1 LFQRFFAGYS
11 SSWSL
16 QNMYENLAIMAGCV
30 FLYSIVS
37 GGLERTPVNGALVFI
52 LCGIALGPVGLG
64 VLNLNV
70 EREGLRTLAELT
82 LALVLFT
89 DAANANLGVLKKSF
103 HIPQRLLLIGLPLTI
118 LLGFA
123 AGALLFDTLTVFEV
137 AILATMLAPT
147 DAALG
152 QAVVTNESVPANM
165 REGLNVESGLN
176 DGICV
181 PILFVF
187 LALAAGTG
195 SEGSTSAFALK
206 LVAEEIGI
214 GLAVGA
220 CFTVLGTWLIRQ
232 FSIRGWITDT
242 WRQLPVVALSIVC
255 FAVAQFLGGSGFIA
269 CFAGGL
275 LFGAMAKSH
284 KQPLLMAAEGTG
296 DTLALITWVVF
307 GVAVVG
313 PSLGSFSW
321 EVVLYALLSL
331 TIVRM
336 LPVFLVLTGMG
347 LGAGEKLF
355 MGWFG
360 PRGLASIV
368 FAVIVFGEQLPG
380 GETIAITVTCTIVF
394 SVLAHGLSANP
405 LVSVLVKKVK
415 HTARL

>member
-1 LFQRFFAGYS
+1 
-11 SSWSL
+11 
-16 QNMYENLAIMAGCV
+16 
-30 FLYSIVS
+30 
-37 GGLERTPVNGALVFI
+37 
-52 LCGIALGPVGLG
+52 
-64 VLNLNV
+64 
-70 EREGLRTLAELT
+70 
-82 LALVLFT
+82 LFT

-103 HIPQRLLLIGLPLTI
+103 YIPQRLLLIGLPLTI
-118 LLGFA
+118 LLGF
-123 AGALLFDTLTVFEV
+123 GVGILLFDTLTLIEV

-152 QAVVTNESVPANM
+152 KAVVTNESVPANI

-187 LALAAGTG
+187 LALATDTGTG
-195 SEGSTSAFALK
+195 DGTTSLALK

-220 CFTVLGTWLIRQ
+220 GFTVLGTWLIKR
-232 FSIRGWITDT
+232 FSSRGWITET

-255 FAVAQFLGGSGFIA
+255 FAVAQLLGGSGFIA

-275 LFGAMAKSH
+275 LFGAIAPSH
-284 KQPLLMAAEGTG
+284 KEPLLLAAEGSG
-296 DTLALITWVVF
+296 DTLALITWVLF
-307 GVAVVG
+307 GASVVG
-313 PSLGSFSW
+313 QALGSFSW

-331 TIVRM
+331 TVVRI
-336 LPVFLVLTGMG
+336 LPVFLTLTGMG
-347 LGAGEKLF
+347 LGTGEKLF

-368 FAVIVFGEQLPG
+368 FAVIVLGETLPG
-380 GETIAITVTCTIVF
+380 GDTIAMTVTCTIIL

-405 LVSVLVKKVK
+405 LISLLVKKIK
-415 HTARL
+415 HTA